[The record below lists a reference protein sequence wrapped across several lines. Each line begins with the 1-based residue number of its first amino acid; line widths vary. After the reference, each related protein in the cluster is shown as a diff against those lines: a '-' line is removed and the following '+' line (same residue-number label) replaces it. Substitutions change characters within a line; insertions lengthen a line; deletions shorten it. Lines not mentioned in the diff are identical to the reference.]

1 MKVGDKMKEASGEAN
16 LTVITIILIG
26 IIVAIA
32 TPIIN
37 SMMTNTAKRTCCQN
51 YGGVYEG
58 NKCYLVS
65 STGAKSPLSE
75 GQYWD
80 AKNKKCVGA

>member
-1 MKVGDKMKEASGEAN
+1 MKEASGEAN

-26 IIVAIA
+26 VIVAVA

-51 YGGVYEG
+51 AGGIWEG
-58 NKCYLVS
+58 TTCYS
-65 STGAKSPLSE
+65 INANGTKGQAKTD
-75 GQYWD
+75 YWD
-80 AKNKKCVGA
+80 SKTNSCTNK